1 MHEINPARV
10 GWDERSESQQIHAMC
25 WVSFLNP
32 AYRTAGLY
40 VMGISKYDTLAGE
53 LQRGVRDDETKQRD
67 LGVAD
72 YDSVQ
77 VRQAIVH
84 TRQDLVLVVSHLS
97 SLNKQIAVIRNL
109 LWLIAFLLIISL
121 ISRYF

>member
-1 MHEINPARV
+1 
-10 GWDERSESQQIHAMC
+10 
-25 WVSFLNP
+25 
-32 AYRTAGLY
+32 
-40 VMGISKYDTLAGE
+40 MGISKYDTLAGE